1 MARRSSPC
9 TQSDITRLIKA
20 AVAAGIGV
28 ERIAGVKLTREGAI
42 LIFAD
47 QNLGQEIDR
56 LTNEWDQVLNHK

>member
-1 MARRSSPC
+1 MTRRPGPC

-20 AVAAGIGV
+20 AVAAGIGF

-47 QNLGQEIDR
+47 QKVGHEIDA
-56 LTNEWDQVLNHK
+56 LTNEWDQVLDHK